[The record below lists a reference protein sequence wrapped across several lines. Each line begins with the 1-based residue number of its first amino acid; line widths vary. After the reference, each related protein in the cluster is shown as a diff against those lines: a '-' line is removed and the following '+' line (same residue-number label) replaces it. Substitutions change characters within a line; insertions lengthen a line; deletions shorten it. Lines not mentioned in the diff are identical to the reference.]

1 MYVEI
6 LQTRMAHEHDSDT
19 AEESNVSP
27 VGLSVAG
34 GFLGTVTGLKKGGVG
49 GALVG
54 GLVGGTAGYVAGAAA
69 EGTDGRVPDIDADV
83 EPISIETGDEGEETD
98 ADEAADDHEDAA
110 TDHEDED
117 EDAAADH
124 EDE

>member
-49 GALVG
+49 GAILG

-69 EGTDGRVPDIDADV
+69 EGTDRRVPDIDADV
-83 EPISIETGDEGEETD
+83 EPISIETGDEGDE
-98 ADEAADDHEDAA
+98 DEAADDHEDEE
-110 TDHEDED
+110 TD
-117 EDAAADH
+117 EDAAADDH
-124 EDE
+124 ENE